1 MVIIDDLLK
10 ERKKRERIFKNYKD
24 FAKLIKKLAEKYF
37 NDVEVYVFGSVVRG
51 DYHVMLSDIDIA
63 IITECEDKNLIYQ
76 FKAEVDKN
84 FGDMFELHVMNRRIW
99 KFYKKFIDA
108 FVEIK

>member
-1 MVIIDDLLK
+1 
-10 ERKKRERIFKNYKD
+10 
-24 FAKLIKKLAEKYF
+24 
-37 NDVEVYVFGSVVRG
+37 
-51 DYHVMLSDIDIA
+51 MLCCHIDIA

-99 KFYKKFIDA
+99 KFYFIDA